1 MAAPRLTE
9 AQLDKT
15 AATYRK
21 HKGDRNAAAAE
32 LGLTLASFTS
42 RIRLIKSQRGKD
54 YFADVPLQKPTRPG
68 VPDEEITRCWRVYAS
83 NGYIAEVAARELGIP
98 RSTLTSRLQIA
109 ERMGYVVPSL
119 GTEDA
124 RKPVLKDLPAPG
136 QIKRYLLTSAQNNTR
151 LHTPTWKAL
160 HALANHYDA
169 EIMISRFMYIHS
181 QEGSAKMGTGKRM
194 SQDEA
199 WYTPE
204 IESHVSDEYIQL
216 APGLVWCG
224 HVNISPTAEDPL
236 SGLDSYSG
244 RASSIFPHVKCAM
257 KSVPTIKRD
266 KAKFMWTTGAVTL
279 RNYIQRKAG
288 LKGEFHHVY
297 GALLAE
303 VDSDGH
309 WWVRQ
314 VSSDRR
320 GWMYDLDVVAKP
332 DGSVTRHVTETR
344 GVAAVGFGDIH
355 EDEIDPIVRELAWG
369 PGGLVDTLK
378 PRDQLIHD
386 VLDFGRR
393 SHHNRRSRHKRFQYF
408 VEGRESVY
416 DEIAGVANFLN
427 EAARPWSRI
436 VVVRSNHDEHLERWL
451 NETDWHEDM
460 VNAEFHLELQS
471 ATLKAIR
478 ERRDFNALEW
488 VCRKKFG
495 VKGVLWLKGDDSHIV
510 CKDASGGIDMGMH
523 GDKGSHGARASLKQ
537 FARLGRKVVIFH
549 SHHCGIYGP
558 AWQGGTSSKLD
569 LDYNKGPSAWSHTHV
584 VVHRNGKRQMVTMYA
599 GKWRA

>member
-1 MAAPRLTE
+1 MPQPKLSE
-9 AQLDKT
+9 AEINRTVSAL
-15 AATYRK
+15 RK
-21 HKGDRNAAAAE
+21 HKGDRRAAAAE
-32 LGLTLASFTS
+32 LGLSPNTVSTRMQL
-42 RIRLIKSQRGKD
+42 IRTYRGED
-54 YFADVPLQKPTRPG
+54 YFDDIPRGQGKPPP
-68 VPDEEITRCWRVYAS
+68 VPDDVIDACWQTFAAC
-83 NGYIAEVAARELGIP
+83 GYNKDAAAKELGIP
-98 RSTLTSRLQIA
+98 RSTLNSRLRTA
-109 ERMGYVVPSL
+109 EMKGYEVPSL
-119 GTEDA
+119 GNEDA
-124 RKPVLKDLPAPG
+124 RKPIIRELPKPG
-136 QIKRYLLTSAQNNTR
+136 EVKRYLLTSAQNNTKLHMPTWR
-151 LHTPTWKAL
+151 ALHT
-160 HALANHYDA
+160 LANHYDA

-181 QEGSAKMGTGKRM
+181 QEGSAKVGTGKRG
-194 SQDEA
+194 SERSA

-204 IESHVSDEYIQL
+204 IESHVSDEYVQL

-244 RASSIFPHVKCAM
+244 RASSIFPHAKCAM
-257 KSVPTIKRD
+257 KSVPTVKRD

-320 GWMYDLDVVAKP
+320 GWMYDLDIVAKP
-332 DGSVTRHVTETR
+332 DGSVTKHA
-344 GVAAVGFGDIH
+344 GVEAIGFGDIH
-355 EDEIDPIVRELAWG
+355 EDEIDPMVRKLAWG
-369 PGGLVDTLK
+369 PGGMVDTLK
-378 PRDQLIHD
+378 PRFQFIHD
-386 VLDFGRR
+386 VIDFGRR
-393 SHHNRRSRHKRFQYF
+393 SHHNRRSRHKRFKYF
-408 VEGRESVY
+408 VEGRESVL
-416 DEIAGVANFLN
+416 DEVAGVANFLK
-427 EAARPWSRI
+427 EAARPWSKLVI
-436 VVVRSNHDEHLERWL
+436 VRSNHDEHLERWL

-460 VNAEFHLELQS
+460 VNAEFHLELQT
-471 ATLKAIR
+471 AMLKAIR
-478 ERRDFNALEW
+478 EGKELNALEW

-495 VKGVLWLKGDDSHIV
+495 VKGVRWLKGDESYII

-569 LDYNKGPSAWSHTHV
+569 LDYNSGPSAWSHTHV
-584 VVHRNGKRQMVTMYA
+584 LVHKSGKRQMVTMFA
-599 GKWRA
+599 GRWRA